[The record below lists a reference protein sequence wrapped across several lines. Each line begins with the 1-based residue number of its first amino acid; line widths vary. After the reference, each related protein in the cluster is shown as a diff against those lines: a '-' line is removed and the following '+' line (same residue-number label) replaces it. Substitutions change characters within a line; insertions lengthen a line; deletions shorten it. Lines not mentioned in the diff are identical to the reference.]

1 MSGKVRCFLFTMNN
15 PTKPMEFDEE
25 KMDFMIYQKEV
36 GEQGTP
42 HFQGYVEL
50 KSPTRMSTIIK
61 KMEGCHIEPRRG
73 TQKQAIDYCSKEDT
87 RVEGPWRFGAA
98 KEQGKRTDLA
108 ALGEMA
114 REGKRKRE
122 AFEEAPA
129 VYMQY
134 HKAFAH
140 VQTLYRPPESD
151 RKVIL
156 LVGPPG
162 AGKTRFVKENHPEH
176 WSTPLQKEMW
186 FDGYDGHEVA
196 LLDDFTGQM
205 PLTLLLQLLDRYVVQ
220 VPVKGGF
227 TWWTPKIV
235 YVTSNYPI
243 DKWYD
248 FSTRYESQLALER
261 RFTEIKT
268 FEYFFWNEGTEVA
281 GNNKP
286 PLLGRNFRGI
296 FL

>member
-15 PTKPMEFDEE
+15 PTEPVKFDGAF
-25 KMDFMIYQKEV
+25 MDFLVYQKEV
-36 GEQGTP
+36 GENGTP

-50 KSPTRMSTIIK
+50 KAPTRLTTIIK
-61 KMEGCHIEPRRG
+61 KMPGCHIEARRG
-73 TQKQAIDYCSKEDT
+73 SQKQAIDYCTKVDT
-87 RVEGPWRFGAA
+87 RVEGPWQEGQPKTQGA
-98 KEQGKRTDLA
+98 RTDLA
-108 ALGEMA
+108 SLGDMA
-114 REGKRKRE
+114 KEGKRKRE

-129 VYMQY
+129 IYMQY
-134 HKAFAH
+134 HKAYAH
-140 VQTLYRPPESD
+140 VQTLFRPAESE
-151 RKVIL
+151 RQVIL
-156 LVGPPG
+156 LVGSPG
-162 AGKTRFVKENHPEH
+162 TGKTRYVKDNHPDH

-243 DKWYD
+243 DEWYTFD
-248 FSTRYESQLALER
+248 NRLESLTALRR
-261 RFTEIKT
+261 RFTEIK
-268 FEYFFWNEGTEVA
+268 
-281 GNNKP
+281 
-286 PLLGRNFRGI
+286 NF
-296 FL
+296 